1 MINENCVI
9 RMGGLGDLAI
19 LSSSLLALKQKE
31 PHRNLVL
38 GTRLENMELL
48 AGADYLSRVI
58 FFEDV
63 EKEEWFRIYDCRWG
77 VEPPNI
83 GPGRTSWEN
92 YTQRDRSDIFDDLL
106 GVRNGHK
113 KFSIPVP
120 LMAQVNLHGKV
131 PSRAIG
137 IAPTSKSPV
146 RCMPPEYV
154 QPLADM
160 IVKKLGRDVVLFGK
174 TSGWC
179 EHLADLKG
187 PRITNFI
194 DKLDIKE
201 SVALISL
208 LDVVISPDTG
218 IYHVAAALQRKAL
231 VIFGNIHPNTRT
243 TYYPTV
249 TSLYPGK
256 EGEKICNPWPC
267 WDVPFVCQLEPGT
280 WGSKCMRL
288 FTPERIFEALKE
300 ML

>member
-31 PHRNLVL
+31 PYRNLVL
-38 GTRLENMELL
+38 GTRHENMELL

-106 GVRNGHK
+106 GIRNGHK
-113 KFSIPVP
+113 EFSIP
-120 LMAQVNLHGKV
+120 LDYFAQAKFRDRGIIPNH
-131 PSRAIG
+131 AIG

-154 QPLADM
+154 LPLAQK
-160 IVKKLGRDVVLFGK
+160 IVSLGRDVVLFGK
-174 TSGWC
+174 
-179 EHLADLKG
+179 
-187 PRITNFI
+187 
-194 DKLDIKE
+194 
-201 SVALISL
+201 
-208 LDVVISPDTG
+208 
-218 IYHVAAALQRKAL
+218 
-231 VIFGNIHPNTRT
+231 
-243 TYYPTV
+243 
-249 TSLYPGK
+249 
-256 EGEKICNPWPC
+256 
-267 WDVPFVCQLEPGT
+267 
-280 WGSKCMRL
+280 
-288 FTPERIFEALKE
+288 
-300 ML
+300 